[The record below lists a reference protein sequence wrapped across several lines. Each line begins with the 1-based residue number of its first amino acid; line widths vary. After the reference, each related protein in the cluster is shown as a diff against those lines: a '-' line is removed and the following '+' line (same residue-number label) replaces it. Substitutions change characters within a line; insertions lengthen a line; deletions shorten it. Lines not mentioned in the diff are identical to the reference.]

1 MNPTSSDSVFAQVN
15 ELLVEQ
21 ACADSSEAKSQAL
34 RRARKILEKLI
45 NEHPHNADLQHALG
59 ICWYHEPEWSEEM
72 RMTIEGC
79 FRSALQLEPGHQ
91 FATLYLGHFCFD
103 ERRYE
108 EALRFFTSIDD
119 SYFESIGHH
128 WRVLKNRELVLSS
141 RLYLKLPVQLTDI
154 EDLCLAFESADDV
167 DVPVPTELVKCLSTL
182 VKDSNEKLTDIVKRV
197 LEMIRRIGF
206 EKAKSISDRIEVLRE
221 SVRNAQNGV

>member
-1 MNPTSSDSVFAQVN
+1 M
-15 ELLVEQ
+15 
-21 ACADSSEAKSQAL
+21 
-34 RRARKILEKLI
+34 
-45 NEHPHNADLQHALG
+45 
-59 ICWYHEPEWSEEM
+59 
-72 RMTIEGC
+72 
-79 FRSALQLEPGHQ
+79 
-91 FATLYLGHFCFD
+91 
-103 ERRYE
+103 
-108 EALRFFTSIDD
+108 
-119 SYFESIGHH
+119 
-128 WRVLKNRELVLSS
+128 
-141 RLYLKLPVQLTDI
+141 KLPVQLTDI